1 MERVYHYTSMRALL
15 SLLESVKESTDK
27 NSFVFKATNIFFLN
41 DPQEYVYG
49 QKILMEVLK
58 DIETDKRVDDNLCL
72 SSLFRRH
79 PDKTTNDLFNVLR
92 NSIFEKDESPY
103 VISFS
108 RNEDSLPMWLNY
120 ADGGK
125 GVCMAFAEYRSK
137 FVGNSLA
144 PKDINDMVVDIY
156 DELGTHDVSYN
167 NYTDKD
173 NRLRKNLEFMYDY
186 YLEKRKTI
194 PQKQYEQL
202 QLGMLRG
209 LTIVHAPYI
218 KTKVYEGEREVRM
231 AKNKDNKGKPY
242 EIKFRINAKG
252 HIIPYIEV
260 EIPITQLDYV
270 RIGPLGNTDLSE
282 KAIEMIKK
290 KYDLK
295 FDIRFSDIKYR
306 EY

>member
-58 DIETDKRVDDNLCL
+58 DIETDKEVEDNLCL
-72 SSLFRRH
+72 SSLFSRH
-79 PDKTTNDLFNVLR
+79 PEKSINEWLDVLR

-108 RNEDSLPMWLNY
+108 RYEDSLPMWLNY

-125 GVCMAFAEYRSK
+125 GVCMAFAEYRST
-137 FVGNSLA
+137 FVSESLA

-156 DELGTHDVSYN
+156 DELGTHDVKYKN
-167 NYTDKD
+167 FTEKD
-173 NRLRKNLEFMYDY
+173 NPLRKNLDNMYDY
-186 YLEKRKTI
+186 YLDKVKTI
-194 PQKQYEQL
+194 SPNHLLEL
-202 QLGMLRG
+202 QIGMLRG

-218 KTKVYEGEREVRM
+218 KTKDYEGERE
-231 AKNKDNKGKPY
+231 
-242 EIKFRINAKG
+242 
-252 HIIPYIEV
+252 
-260 EIPITQLDYV
+260 L
-270 RIGPLGNTDLSE
+270 
-282 KAIEMIKK
+282 
-290 KYDLK
+290 
-295 FDIRFSDIKYR
+295 
-306 EY
+306 